1 MKNQKIRNI
10 IILIIVAIIFGI
22 IGYLIPH
29 KVLHHKGKRN
39 VSSSTISSKG
49 KTKSTVFIQEEGNI
63 SNITAKSITINGINI
78 NINKNT
84 KIYRGNSLEN
94 LSTLQNGVTISVIG
108 LHSKNGI
115 IAKFIIVI

>member
-49 KTKSTVFIQEEGNI
+49 KTKPTVFIQEEGNI
-63 SNITAKSITINGINI
+63 SNITAKSITINGTNI

-94 LSTLQNGVTISVIG
+94 VSTLQNGVTISVIG